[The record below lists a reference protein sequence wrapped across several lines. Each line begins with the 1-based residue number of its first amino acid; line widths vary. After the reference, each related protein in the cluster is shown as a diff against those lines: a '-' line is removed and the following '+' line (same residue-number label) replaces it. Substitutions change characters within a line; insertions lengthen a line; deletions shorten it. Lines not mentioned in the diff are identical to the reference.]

1 MTISFPLSLPATPAP
16 AGVTLT
22 PRASVAE
29 SRSPFTF
36 EGQYYV
42 NQGQIWQGEISLP
55 IMQRPEAEAWIS
67 ALLSLNG
74 KEGTFLMGI
83 AGCDT
88 PRGVATGTPLVNGA
102 SQTGRTLITDGW
114 TINITGIL
122 KAGDYIQL
130 GTGLNTHLHKN
141 LTDANSNGAGQVTL
155 DIWPR
160 LRVSPADNAPI
171 VVISP
176 KGLWRLASNDMPFS
190 LAPPV
195 KFSMSFP
202 VVEAL

>member
-1 MTISFPLSLPATPAP
+1 MTITYPLSVPSTP
-16 AGVTLT
+16 GFSGITLT
-22 PRASVAE
+22 PKASVGE

-42 NQGQIWQGEISLP
+42 NQGQIWQGSLNLP
-55 IMQRPEAEAWIS
+55 TMQRPEAEAWI
-67 ALLSLNG
+67 AFLLSLNG

-88 PRGVATGTPLVNGA
+88 ARGIATGTPLVNGA
-102 SQTGRTLITDGW
+102 SQSGRSLITDGW

-141 LTDANSNGAGQVTL
+141 LTDVNSNGSGQATL

-160 LRVSPADNAPI
+160 LRISPADNDPI
-171 VVISP
+171 VVSSP
-176 KGLWRLASNDMPFS
+176 KGLWRLATNDMPFNLS
-190 LAPPV
+190 PPV
-195 KFSMSFP
+195 LFNLSFP
-202 VVEAL
+202 VIESL